1 MKAVSC
7 VIQYQINKI
16 AVAPYV
22 FSLSLSSAGSL
33 FFFLPADSVY
43 LPDEELL
50 EEYILNE
57 NGLLYQ
63 GSWDQI
69 SSLPWNF
76 GQVANIQHF

>member
-1 MKAVSC
+1 
-7 VIQYQINKI
+7 
-16 AVAPYV
+16 
-22 FSLSLSSAGSL
+22 
-33 FFFLPADSVY
+33 VY

-76 GQVANIQHF
+76 GQVAKKQHF